1 MLFSWKIL
9 TQFSREIVV
18 NWGWGLAS
26 RGQGRI
32 CFQVHL
38 AGDWQILVP
47 YYMNHSTGRPHDVA
61 TGFPTV
67 SAPGG
72 SEKTPNGRQ
81 SLSSLISEVTTF
93 QFHHTHYKWVRQ
105 SWLHS
110 RTGRIMS
117 GVGGYLG
124 LFRGFDHNVQSFLL
138 LPHSSFPLKWNLNLI
153 FISPEVK
160 SRSNYLFPFWCIC
173 KFSAFHRWV
182 IFFLTITVFHLLK
195 LKYYLS
201 IKLTYLS

>member
-1 MLFSWKIL
+1 VCVSCTVCFFLSLWMSLFFSVCVCVSFSIWVLHEPLYRATSWCGNW
-9 TQFSREIVV
+9 FPYCECSRREWE
-18 NWGWGLAS
+18 NPKW
-26 RGQGRI
+26 
-32 CFQVHL
+32 
-38 AGDWQILVP
+38 
-47 YYMNHSTGRPHDVA
+47 
-61 TGFPTV
+61 
-67 SAPGG
+67 
-72 SEKTPNGRQ
+72 KTQ
-81 SLSSLISEVTTF
+81 SLSNLISEVTTF

-160 SRSNYLFPFWCIC
+160 SRSHYLFPFWCIC
-173 KFSAFHRWV
+173 KFSAFNRWV
-182 IFFLTITVFHLLK
+182 IFFLTLTVFHLLK